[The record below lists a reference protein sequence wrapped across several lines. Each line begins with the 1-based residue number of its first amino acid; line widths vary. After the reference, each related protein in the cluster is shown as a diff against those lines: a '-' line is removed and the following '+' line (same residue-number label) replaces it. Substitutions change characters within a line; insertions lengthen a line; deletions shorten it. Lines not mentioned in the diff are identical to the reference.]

1 MSDMNHMCTSRMVP
15 SARNNIYSYTGTQFL
30 NFRKG
35 WEFIHQFSDYLDSAS
50 KSWFIWVVNKGLLK
64 AG

>member
-1 MSDMNHMCTSRMVP
+1 MVP